1 MAAAGA
7 GIYFD
12 GRVGARRAVSLEL
25 EAANLVVR
33 GNEEEILA
41 RWSYGEMT
49 PVAAPAGLLR
59 LARGTQRPFAR
70 VEVRDQALAAAIEA
84 RRSAAQNPAR
94 RRPGTPVVVA
104 ASLAAVLA
112 LAAGAILGI
121 PAIADRL
128 APLVPVAL
136 ERQLGDAVDAK
147 LRALLEPGVA
157 GASLECGTAEAE
169 RPGRQALDRLISRL
183 QVAAGLPIPLRVA
196 VVRRGEANALA
207 LPGGRIYLYA
217 GLLAV
222 AETPDELAGALA
234 HEIGHVVHRDG
245 MRSLLQA
252 SGLSLLLGTLMGDYV
267 GGGAMVMAA
276 RGVLTPAY
284 TREAEAA
291 ADRYAVDLMAR
302 AGGNARALGALL
314 ARISGSIEPKAAF
327 VADHPDPLRR
337 AASMA
342 AAPDAAG
349 PALLGAED
357 WAQLKR
363 ICARR

>member
-7 GIYFD
+7 IYFD

-25 EAANLVVR
+25 EAAALVVR
-33 GNEEEILA
+33 GSEGEILA
-41 RWSYGEMT
+41 RWPYGEVT

-70 VEVRDQALAAAIEA
+70 IEVRDQALAAAIEA
-84 RRSAAQNPAR
+84 RRSAVQGPAR
-94 RRPGTPVVVA
+94 RRPGASVIVG
-104 ASLAAVLA
+104 ASLAAVLTF
-112 LAAGAILGI
+112 AAAAVFGI
-121 PAIADRL
+121 PVIADRL

-136 ERQLGDAVDAK
+136 ERRLGDAVDAQ
-147 LRALLEPGVA
+147 LRALLEPGLA

-169 RPGRQALDRLISRL
+169 RPGRQALDRLLSRL
-183 QVAAGLPIPLRVA
+183 QVAAGLPVPLRVA

-217 GLLAV
+217 GLLAI

-245 MRSLLQA
+245 MRALLQA

-291 ADRYAVDLMAR
+291 ADRYAVDLMTR

-314 ARISGSIEPKAAF
+314 ARIARTLEPAAAL
-327 VADHPDPLRR
+327 VADHPDPRRR
-337 AASMA
+337 AASIA

-357 WAQLKR
+357 WADLKR